1 MRHFFYIFALLLLPL
16 AAVAQSDAA
25 EDDDADDDLY
35 DTIQSSAVSWRVMM
49 DAETSIGDINMY
61 NFGVAGGVNFAND
74 HLYYGAGF
82 YGLYAFREEETH
94 DEEVPTGK
102 ETGKTMTVTVY
113 DKYGVDKMYLNIGMV
128 LRYTVLPQK
137 KLSPL
142 LQFKIAKAL
151 NERGTSFKSANLGI
165 SYKMR
170 DSGHSLSLTIG
181 VSRFDYNVS
190 QKSNVKFDYNTL
202 TVIGVGVKF

>member
-35 DTIQSSAVSWRVMM
+35 DTIQPSAVSWRVMM

-102 ETGKTMTVTVY
+102 ETGKTMTVTVT

-170 DSGHSLSLTIG
+170 DSGHTFIVAHNRRQPLRLQ
-181 VSRFDYNVS
+181 R
-190 QKSNVKFDYNTL
+190 QPKKQR
-202 TVIGVGVKF
+202 

>member
-1 MRHFFYIFALLLLPL
+1 MRHFFYILSILLLPL
-16 AAVAQSDAA
+16 AAVAQVN
-25 EDDDADDDLY
+25 DDDDDDFN
-35 DTIQSSAVSWRVMM
+35 DTIQPSAVSWRVMM

-94 DEEVPTGK
+94 EEEVPTGK

-202 TVIGVGVKF
+202 TVIGVGFKF

>member
-25 EDDDADDDLY
+25 EDDDADDDRN
-35 DTIQSSAVSWRVMM
+35 DTIQPSAVSWRVMM

-94 DEEVPTGK
+94 DEDVPTGK

-170 DSGHSLSLTIG
+170 DSVHSLSLTIG

-202 TVIGVGVKF
+202 TVIGVGFKF

>member
-1 MRHFFYIFALLLLPL
+1 MKYLFYIFALLILPL
-16 AAVAQSDAA
+16 AAVAQSNDS
-25 EDDDADDDLY
+25 DDDDDDLY
-35 DTIQSSAVSWRVMM
+35 DTIQPSSVTWRVMM
-49 DAETSIGDINMY
+49 DAETSIGDISMY

-94 DEEVPTGK
+94 DEEVPPGK

-113 DKYGVDKMYLNIGMV
+113 DKYGVDKMYFNIGMV
-128 LRYTVLPQK
+128 LRYTVLPTK
-137 KLSPL
+137 KFSPL

-165 SYKMR
+165 CYNMG
-170 DSGHSLSLTIG
+170 DSGHSLSFTIG

-202 TVIGVGVKF
+202 TVIGVGFKF

>member
-1 MRHFFYIFALLLLPL
+1 MKYLFYIFALLILPL
-16 AAVAQSDAA
+16 AAVAQSNDS
-25 EDDDADDDLY
+25 DDDDDDLY
-35 DTIQSSAVSWRVMM
+35 DTIQPSSVTWRVMM

-82 YGLYAFREEETH
+82 YGMYAFREEETH

-202 TVIGVGVKF
+202 TVIGEGFKF

>member
-25 EDDDADDDLY
+25 EDDDADDDRY
-35 DTIQSSAVSWRVMM
+35 DTIQPSAVSWRVMM

-151 NERGTSFKSANLGI
+151 NERGTSFKSANIGI

-202 TVIGVGVKF
+202 TVIGVGFKF

>member
-25 EDDDADDDLY
+25 EDDDADDDRN
-35 DTIQSSAVSWRVMM
+35 DTIQPSAVSWRVMM

-94 DEEVPTGK
+94 DEDVPTGK

-113 DKYGVDKMYLNIGMV
+113 DKYGVDKLYLNIGMV

-151 NERGTSFKSANLGI
+151 NERGTSFKSANIGI
-165 SYKMR
+165 SYKMPE
-170 DSGHSLSLTIG
+170 SGHSLSLTVGI
-181 VSRFDYNVS
+181 SRFDYNVS

-202 TVIGVGVKF
+202 TVIGVGFKF

>member
-25 EDDDADDDLY
+25 EDDDADDDRN
-35 DTIQSSAVSWRVMM
+35 DTIQPSAVSWRVMM

-94 DEEVPTGK
+94 DEDVPTGK

-202 TVIGVGVKF
+202 TVIGVGFKF

>member
-1 MRHFFYIFALLLLPL
+1 MKHFFYILSILILPL
-16 AAVAQSDAA
+16 AAVAQSNDG
-25 EDDDADDDLY
+25 DDDDDDLY
-35 DTIQSSAVSWRVMM
+35 DTIQPSAVSWRVMM

-94 DEEVPTGK
+94 DEDVPTGK
-102 ETGKTMTVTVY
+102 ETGKTMTITVY

-142 LQFKIAKAL
+142 LQFKISNAL
-151 NERGTSFKSANLGI
+151 NERGTSFKSANIGI

-190 QKSNVKFDYNTL
+190 QKSNVKFDYNSL
-202 TVIGVGVKF
+202 TVVGVGFKF

>member
-1 MRHFFYIFALLLLPL
+1 
-16 AAVAQSDAA
+16 
-25 EDDDADDDLY
+25 
-35 DTIQSSAVSWRVMM
+35 
-49 DAETSIGDINMY
+49 MY

-190 QKSNVKFDYNTL
+190 QKSYVKFDYDSL
-202 TVIGVGVKF
+202 TVVGGGFKF

>member
-35 DTIQSSAVSWRVMM
+35 DTIQPSAVSWRVMM

-202 TVIGVGVKF
+202 TVIGVGFKF

>member
-25 EDDDADDDLY
+25 EDDDAEDDRN
-35 DTIQSSAVSWRVMM
+35 DTIQPSAVSWRVMI

-202 TVIGVGVKF
+202 TVIGVGFKF